1 MSNDHLLNRRYR
13 LLEHISTGGMAV
25 VFKAQDLSLG
35 RNVAVKILRK
45 DLTHDHEFLTRFQ
58 QEARSAANLMHPNI
72 VTVHDF
78 GADGMRY
85 YIVME
90 YIDGS
95 ELKTQIRQK
104 APYQLN
110 EAIDHMIQIC
120 SGVGYA
126 HRAGIV
132 HCDLKPQNVLI
143 TSEGRMKV
151 TDFGIARALSTIK
164 PGEKH
169 DVVWGSPQYFSPE
182 QAAGE
187 APSAAS
193 DVYSLG
199 VIFFELLTGR
209 LPFQAQNPQD
219 LAVMHLRD
227 KPPSV
232 RSINPNVPEAVERI
246 VTKLLSKESG
256 QRYRSADQL
265 GHILRAYRKHGN
277 EATNVYPSARVPAK
291 PPTGATTARQ
301 PQAAAPS
308 RPSSGTLPPRTNP
321 LPPKGVTA
329 TGPRTNPLH
338 PPRRQ
343 TASIGSSTGATGAAS
358 QRVVPRRAPSRTG
371 PTGSTRRYPDQS
383 QPIAEVSDDVDWMYY
398 VLVGVALIS
407 VLGLIPL
414 WTMVYFAY
422 RNPFAPAGV
431 IEPIGAVLQMAF
443 SLLSW
448 L

>member
-1 MSNDHLLNRRYR
+1 
-13 LLEHISTGGMAV
+13 MAV

-35 RNVAVKILRK
+35 RNVAIKILRK

-95 ELKTQIRQK
+95 ELKTLIRQK

-132 HCDLKPQNVLI
+132 HCDIKPQNVLI

-187 APSAAS
+187 APTPAS

-199 VIFFELLTGR
+199 VVFFELLTGR

-227 KPPSV
+227 APPSV

-246 VTKLLSKESG
+246 VSKLLSKENG

-277 EATNVYPSARVPAK
+277 EATNVYPAARPPAK
-291 PPTGATTARQ
+291 APSGATTARQ
-301 PQAAAPS
+301 RQPVKTQAPAPA
-308 RPSSGTLPPRTNP
+308 GVTVPRTNP
-321 LPPKGVTA
+321 LPKNGIA

-338 PPRRQ
+338 PPRRKTSGISPQ
-343 TASIGSSTGATGAAS
+343 TGPVSSGSTS
-358 QRVVPRRAPSRTG
+358 QRVVPRRTPNRSA
-371 PTGSTRRYPDQS
+371 PTGSTRRYPESS
-383 QPIAEVSDDVDWMYY
+383 QPIDAGAEEIDWMYY
-398 VLVGVALIS
+398 VLVGVALIA

-431 IEPIGAVLQMAF
+431 VQPIGFILDATF